1 MTNASGR
8 ERPEAL
14 ITRLKSFIKKALI
27 QNNLK
32 ALLSQII
39 VCK

>member
-27 QNNLK
+27 QNRD
-32 ALLSQII
+32 
-39 VCK
+39 CKL

>member
-27 QNNLK
+27 NK
-32 ALLSQII
+32 II
-39 VCK
+39 